1 MASVTVTRAGNKS
14 VEVTDNG
21 DGTWSFKQPR
31 EKVTIR
37 VEFQKIELEP
47 VELPFTDVP
56 ADAWYIDG
64 VRYVYEHHIMNGTGA
79 DTFSPSTPVN
89 RGMIVQILY
98 NLAGQPKAEGGSGFD
113 DVPSDFWCADAIAWA
128 SKLGVVN
135 GCGDGTFG
143 PNDNMTRD
151 QMAVILFNYARAMGY
166 DTSARRDLSGFTDI
180 PENYWAGEA
189 LEWAYAEHLITGT
202 SETSMSPT
210 GLASRAQIAVIMMRF
225 CERYTAR

>member
-98 NLAGQPKAEGGSGFD
+98 KPGRP
-113 DVPSDFWCADAIAWA
+113 
-128 SKLGVVN
+128 
-135 GCGDGTFG
+135 
-143 PNDNMTRD
+143 
-151 QMAVILFNYARAMGY
+151 
-166 DTSARRDLSGFTDI
+166 
-180 PENYWAGEA
+180 
-189 LEWAYAEHLITGT
+189 
-202 SETSMSPT
+202 
-210 GLASRAQIAVIMMRF
+210 AQGRG
-225 CERYTAR
+225 RLRL

>member
-89 RGMIVQILY
+89 RGMIVQTFIIWQASPRRGRLR
-98 NLAGQPKAEGGSGFD
+98 LC

-180 PENYWAGEA
+180 PEKLLG
-189 LEWAYAEHLITGT
+189 LERRWSG
-202 SETSMSPT
+202 PT
-210 GLASRAQIAVIMMRF
+210 RSI
-225 CERYTAR
+225 